1 MRKRYVLLVLTAV
14 VLTGLLAW
22 STQRMNA
29 RVISEIQLHPSSER
43 ALETMVMTL
52 ADGTVYPVNYLRE
65 GDSVFVGND
74 GFWWRAFRGEG
85 QRVEMLIQGQRFV
98 GNAKVELDDQAYID
112 DIFARLRPKV
122 PDWLPD
128 WLNGKLVVITLDTN
142 VSGAID
148 QEDS

>member
-1 MRKRYVLLVLTAV
+1 LRKRYVLLVLTAV
-14 VLTGLLAW
+14 VITGLLAC

-29 RVISEIQLHPSSER
+29 RVINEIQLHPRSER

-52 ADGTVYPVNYLRE
+52 ADGTVYPVNYLWE
-65 GDSVFVGND
+65 GDSVFVGID
-74 GFWWRAFRGEG
+74 GLWWRAFRGEG
-85 QRVEMLIQGQRFV
+85 QRVEMLIQGKRFT
-98 GNAKVELDDQAYID
+98 GYAKVELNDRAYID
-112 DIFARLRPKV
+112 DVFSFLRPKA